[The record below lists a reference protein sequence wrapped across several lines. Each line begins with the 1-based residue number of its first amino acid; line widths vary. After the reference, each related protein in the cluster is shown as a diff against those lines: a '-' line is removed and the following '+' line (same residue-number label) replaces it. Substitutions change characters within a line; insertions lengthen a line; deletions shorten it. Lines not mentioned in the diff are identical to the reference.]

1 MPDIC
6 SHESNEVHRRNI
18 ITCTGDTLV
27 ISSAALPVI
36 SPAAVAY
43 APAKPILLRVT
54 LHFHDETSATAVPA
68 HEIIVVLLVLQQCS
82 LVLCLEVGD
91 ILHMPFA
98 RQHLVQHLDY
108 NFLVVFVGEDR
119 LEAGIA
125 HQIDILVMD
134 VSLRVFVVKNILL
147 HNHKVCVQT

>member
-1 MPDIC
+1 MKY
-6 SHESNEVHRRNI
+6 EEKNERNRRNI
-18 ITCTGDTLV
+18 ITCTNDIPI
-27 ISSAALPVI
+27 ISSVALPVI

-54 LHFHDETSATAVPA
+54 LHFHDETSATAVQA
-68 HEIIVVLLVLQQCS
+68 HEIIVVLLVLQKCS

-91 ILHMPFA
+91 ILNIPFA

-108 NFLVVFVGEDR
+108 KFLVVLVAEDR

-125 HQIDILVMD
+125 HQIDILIMD
-134 VSLRVFVVKNILL
+134 VSLRVFVVKNIML